1 MRKLKALNFD
11 FGVFNDDVNIAYAD
25 LISKLNAV
33 IDEIAPIKEMCV
45 RNNSEEWVNEEV
57 FEAIRVRDKKYKT
70 FKGTRSHKDHV
81 NFRNA
86 RNYVKKLIKKKKRTY
101 IKAKLADS
109 IGNPKEL
116 WKNLKKLGLSSK
128 DGKAKICLGKKED
141 VCFDAKDNA
150 ETFKNFYAN
159 LASDLLEK
167 LPPPTNRFG
176 SDSVKGFYK
185 PLNIQ
190 DKNFSFN
197 LCTEAEVL
205 KLLLNIDPSKSVGLD
220 NLGGK
225 FLKDGAEVLAKPVC
239 QLINMSIEKS
249 TFPDACKIAKLIPL
263 YKKGS
268 ALEPK
273 NYRPISLLPCFQNFL
288 KKLFMNKHKNTWMKI
303 ILFTN
308 INPVLGQNTLQILV
322 SHF

>member
-1 MRKLKALNFD
+1 
-11 FGVFNDDVNIAYAD
+11 
-25 LISKLNAV
+25 
-33 IDEIAPIKEMCV
+33 MCV

-141 VCFDAKDNA
+141 VCFDAKENA

-176 SDSVKGFYK
+176 LDGVKDFYK
-185 PLNIQ
+185 PLNLQ
-190 DKNFSFN
+190 QQ
-197 LCTEAEVL
+197 
-205 KLLLNIDPSKSVGLD
+205 
-220 NLGGK
+220 K
-225 FLKDGAEVLAKPVC
+225 F
-239 QLINMSIEKS
+239 
-249 TFPDACKIAKLIPL
+249 F
-263 YKKGS
+263 
-268 ALEPK
+268 
-273 NYRPISLLPCFQNFL
+273 F
-288 KKLFMNKHKNTWMKI
+288 
-303 ILFTN
+303 
-308 INPVLGQNTLQILV
+308 
-322 SHF
+322 